1 MTFPDCIAN
10 YALIR
15 PLGSGVSGATWEAR
29 NIYDMSGHTVALKIQ
44 DRDIE
49 YPTNCRERA
58 IYPLLQGGIGMP
70 RLWTAGVQGKY
81 DYLAIDLL
89 GNSLDKI
96 YRENGKA
103 TMDMR
108 TVCSIAVQLITRLE
122 FMHLRGVLHRDI
134 QLGNIALGLKPNEK
148 ILYMIDFG
156 FSTTYVD
163 LRTRKHIANVKP
175 DAFIG
180 NYWFSSVNVH
190 CRGKAASRRDD
201 LEAAALLLIHLL
213 TPNGL
218 SWTRD
223 GVPRDET
230 AHARLKR
237 QKRAA
242 LPEDICRGLPI
253 EFEDFLR
260 HCRRLTF
267 AAKPDYAYC
276 RDLFLDLAQES
287 GCHDIESFI
296 WPPSETIVKPPARA
310 RAHDSNAIEKVL
322 QDLAGLKLENRPV
335 LGDKK
340 NVQVSHRQ
348 PKPNGLPKAA
358 QPIKKPALDTTNVI
372 VISDSSDIPPIARRY
387 AKAEKLDKLTREASN
402 AMDNNALA
410 RLVIEFV
417 TLLKSNTSRTLTRE
431 GFAFLDALHKQLVD
445 PSVFIVPLRTSRTK
459 TGKTKASIDSAE
471 NTQPLQQGRERLNK
485 LWQLRQG
492 VGKAQ
497 DNKALAALV
506 AEFGSLTDKTAGRNV
521 TKDGFAFLE
530 GMAERLKVVQ

>member
-1 MTFPDCIAN
+1 M
-10 YALIR
+10 
-15 PLGSGVSGATWEAR
+15 
-29 NIYDMSGHTVALKIQ
+29 
-44 DRDIE
+44 
-49 YPTNCRERA
+49 
-58 IYPLLQGGIGMP
+58 
-70 RLWTAGVQGKY
+70 
-81 DYLAIDLL
+81 
-89 GNSLDKI
+89 
-96 YRENGKA
+96 
-103 TMDMR
+103 
-108 TVCSIAVQLITRLE
+108 
-122 FMHLRGVLHRDI
+122 
-134 QLGNIALGLKPNEK
+134 
-148 ILYMIDFG
+148 
-156 FSTTYVD
+156 
-163 LRTRKHIANVKP
+163 
-175 DAFIG
+175 
-180 NYWFSSVNVH
+180 
-190 CRGKAASRRDD
+190 
-201 LEAAALLLIHLL
+201 
-213 TPNGL
+213 
-218 SWTRD
+218 
-223 GVPRDET
+223 
-230 AHARLKR
+230 
-237 QKRAA
+237 
-242 LPEDICRGLPI
+242 
-253 EFEDFLR
+253 
-260 HCRRLTF
+260 
-267 AAKPDYAYC
+267 
-276 RDLFLDLAQES
+276 
-287 GCHDIESFI
+287 
-296 WPPSETIVKPPARA
+296 
-310 RAHDSNAIEKVL
+310 
-322 QDLAGLKLENRPV
+322 